1 MDTSESVGVDYI
13 NLVCVAFTYDVD
25 TSDALIRSLC
35 YCCISSTSSFVK
47 STIVNGDRPLAAFT
61 KSDLFPISDAVQ
73 SIFTLVFTKVGYI
86 GTSASSKMQHLFIY
100 VATTC
105 DLSFLY

>member
-1 MDTSESVGVDYI
+1 MNISESVGVDDI
-13 NLVCVAFTYDVD
+13 KLVQFYFTSDVD
-25 TSDALIRSLC
+25 TSDSLGKSLWS
-35 YCCISSTSSFVK
+35 CCISATSFSVK
-47 STIVNGDRPLAAFT
+47 STISNGDRPLAAFT

-86 GTSASSKMQHLFIY
+86 GTSASSKMQHLFIS